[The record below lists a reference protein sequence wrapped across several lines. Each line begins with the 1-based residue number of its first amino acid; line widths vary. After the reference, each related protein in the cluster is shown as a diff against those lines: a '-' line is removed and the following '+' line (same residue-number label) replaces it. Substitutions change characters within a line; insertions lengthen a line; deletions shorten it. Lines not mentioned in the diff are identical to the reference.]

1 MEPFNQP
8 LVSGSTS
15 CIAYYNQLAID
26 YLPSTT
32 RNAVFQG
39 CNPPHFFIHQTT
51 IASRGW
57 LCNRLMSSRIL
68 PPIFFLSLFFT
79 FNKRFSN
86 IFHFDIF
93 YFSISNKNVAC
104 FLFGRIIHYYIH
116 RFWNKYIYIYIYIG
130 REKNLDK
137 KEKMGRISVL
147 LAPFPEDLL
156 RFWGNP
162 IAAISH

>member
-116 RFWNKYIYIYIYIG
+116 RFWNKYIYIYILEERRTQTRKRKWGEY
-130 REKNLDK
+130 RFFSRPSP
-137 KEKMGRISVL
+137 RIFYASG
-147 LAPFPEDLL
+147 ET
-156 RFWGNP
+156 R
-162 IAAISH
+162 

>member
-1 MEPFNQP
+1 MEKLTFSSSSSSSSSALGKKDRLYRYRSNQP

-68 PPIFFLSLFFT
+68 PPVFFLSPFFT

-93 YFSISNKNVAC
+93 YFSISNKNVFVRENYSLLHSS
-104 FLFGRIIHYYIH
+104 FL
-116 RFWNKYIYIYIYIG
+116 
-130 REKNLDK
+130 E
-137 KEKMGRISVL
+137 
-147 LAPFPEDLL
+147 
-156 RFWGNP
+156 
-162 IAAISH
+162 